1 LIRNNFYLCFLNC
14 QTMNLSLKRNR
25 IGDDKKKG
33 INYIILFDGT
43 CKLCNNVVRFITK
56 KDSIGIF
63 CFIPLESEKAS
74 EYLNRYNKKNVNKG
88 SVLLVQNEKIFTKSN
103 AVLHILKCLDGLW
116 PLFYVFI
123 VVPAFIRDPVYDIIA
138 KYRYRWFGPSTGS
151 PDYRSC

>member
-1 LIRNNFYLCFLNC
+1 
-14 QTMNLSLKRNR
+14 MNTQIAEDIKKR
-25 IGDDKKKG
+25 KK
-33 INYIILFDGT
+33 YIILFDGT

-56 KDSIGIF
+56 NDSKGIF

-74 EYLNRYNKKNVNKG
+74 EYLNRYNKKNVNRG
-88 SVLLVQNEKIFTKSN
+88 SVLLIQDEKIFTKSN

-116 PLFYVFI
+116 PLFFVFI
-123 VVPAFIRDPVYDIIA
+123 VVPGFIRDPVYDIIA

>member
-1 LIRNNFYLCFLNC
+1 
-14 QTMNLSLKRNR
+14 MNLSLKRKR
-25 IGDDKKKG
+25 IRDDNKKG

-43 CKLCNNVVRFITK
+43 CKLCNIFLIFNK
-56 KDSIGIF
+56 KHDSIGIF

-88 SVLLVQNEKIFTKSN
+88 SVLLIQNEKIFTKSN

-151 PDYRSC
+151 PDYRTC

>member
-1 LIRNNFYLCFLNC
+1 
-14 QTMNLSLKRNR
+14 MKLSLKRNR
-25 IGDDKKKG
+25 IRDDKKKG

-56 KDSIGIF
+56 NDSIGIF

-88 SVLLVQNEKIFTKSN
+88 SVLLIQNEKIFTKSN

-138 KYRYRWFGPSTGS
+138 KYRYRWFGPSTSS

>member
-1 LIRNNFYLCFLNC
+1 MIANNFYLCSLKSHS
-14 QTMNLSLKRNR
+14 MSISLKRNSVR
-25 IGDDKKKG
+25 DDKKKG

-56 KDSIGIF
+56 NDSIGIF
-63 CFIPLESEKAS
+63 CFVPLESEKGAQ
-74 EYLNRYNKKNVNKG
+74 YLNRYNKKNVNKG
-88 SVLLVQNEKIFTKSN
+88 SVLLIQDEKIFTKSN

-123 VVPAFIRDPVYDIIA
+123 VVPGFIRDPVYDFIA

-151 PDYRSC
+151 PHYRTC